1 MYYRTLDLLDRRT
14 NQLKPST
21 SLAQLD
27 WWKHSL
33 CWSVC
38 PVQEMERAV
47 LAVLAATGSGDLSKV
62 KKLLGK
68 GCPANAKDEVRY
80 THLSVYS

>member
-1 MYYRTLDLLDRRT
+1 MCL
-14 NQLKPST
+14 SHW
-21 SLAQLD
+21 LD

-38 PVQEMERAV
+38 PVQEMERAF
-47 LAVLAATGSGDLSKV
+47 LAAAGSGDLSKV

-68 GCPANAKDEVRY
+68 GCAANAKDEVRY
-80 THLSVYS
+80 THLSVYT